1 MRIIFLMSRSSLFLS
16 LLILTYSCNTTT
28 PKTIAQMEFN
38 VDSSI
43 VDRSV
48 SDSLLGIA
56 YAVPSVWQTIEASD
70 EALTQARSGTV
81 RISNMLRNAA
91 GSVVFSLTDVR
102 NVQDSVF
109 RSLDETFKTILN
121 PTGNWT
127 NVQRDE
133 FTTAGYNVKQYVMS
147 KQGQVFFKMIFDD
160 RKRPL
165 FQIDYNVI
173 IDTAYKINT
182 KTLESIIGSLHR
194 AR

>member
-1 MRIIFLMSRSSLFLS
+1 MWL
-16 LLILTYSCNTTT
+16 
-28 PKTIAQMEFN
+28 
-38 VDSSI
+38 
-43 VDRSV
+43 
-48 SDSLLGIA
+48 
-56 YAVPSVWQTIEASD
+56 
-70 EALTQARSGTV
+70 
-81 RISNMLRNAA
+81 
-91 GSVVFSLTDVR
+91 
-102 NVQDSVF
+102 QDSVF
-109 RSLDETFKTILN
+109 SRLDENFKTVLN

-182 KTLESIIGSLHR
+182 KTLESIVGSLHR

>member
-1 MRIIFLMSRSSLFLS
+1 MSRSSLFLS

-28 PKTIAQMEFN
+28 PKTISQMQFN

-43 VDRSV
+43 VDKSV

-56 YAVPSVWQTIEASD
+56 YSVPSVWQTIEASD
-70 EALTQARSGTV
+70 EALTQARSGNV

-109 RSLDETFKTILN
+109 SSLDENFKTVLN